1 MPLSLFAGF
10 DHKTLLTAFF
20 TRPHVSLASLEIM
33 YDNFKLLILLPLPLK
48 VLALQVYTTTCKLNN
63 VCGEGVEFKALCIL
77 SKCSSS

>member
-48 VLALQVYTTTCKLNN
+48 SWGHQHVPPTPSLY
-63 VCGEGVEFKALCIL
+63 GVG
-77 SKCSSS
+77 SH

>member
-33 YDNFKLLILLPLPLK
+33 YDNFKLLILLPLPPKK
-48 VLALQVYTTTCKLNN
+48 VSLVLFIVKDGIQGFYMLVKYS
-63 VCGEGVEFKALCIL
+63 VD
-77 SKCSSS
+77 